1 MKCLKTIIIKQNKH
15 GQAFISSKFLRPIW
29 SSLFPENNKIK
40 KVLVFSNTYPWFS
53 CIVLG
58 LVFTHIGSQ
67 RAILAG
73 SAFSVSTLPTY
84 VSLQKEK
91 NWRYRQIYHRL
102 HHCFYNDL
110 TLILSLIYDSE
121 WTRTKLKNCTK
132 YRSGKCHFQKLK
144 RINIVKI
151 QIQ

>member
-58 LVFTHIGSQ
+58 LVFTHIGSH
-67 RAILAG
+67 RAIPAG

-91 NWRYRQIYHRL
+91 
-102 HHCFYNDL
+102 
-110 TLILSLIYDSE
+110 
-121 WTRTKLKNCTK
+121 KLKISSNLSSMSSLLLQWPDIDSQFNLWFRMNSDKTQELYK
-132 YRSGKCHFQKLK
+132 VQKWQMPFSK
-144 RINIVKI
+144 A
-151 QIQ
+151 